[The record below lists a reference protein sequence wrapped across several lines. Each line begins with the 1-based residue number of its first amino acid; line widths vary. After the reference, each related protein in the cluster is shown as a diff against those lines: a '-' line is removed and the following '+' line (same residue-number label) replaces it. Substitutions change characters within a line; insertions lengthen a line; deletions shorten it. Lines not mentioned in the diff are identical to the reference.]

1 MFVLKKEKREAS
13 CKQLIR
19 CGHMP
24 SSRVRYSK
32 TRQSQNVHKISNES
46 LNKLLETTLLH
57 SGMTLI
63 FLCDFFWHDFLM
75 AQPLTLIFPQEDST
89 QVSTS
94 QVTDGLSQCSYC
106 NTVW

>member
-32 TRQSQNVHKISNES
+32 TRQSQNFYKISNES
-46 LNKLLETTLLH
+46 LNKLLETTR
-57 SGMTLI
+57 SS
-63 FLCDFFWHDFLM
+63 F
-75 AQPLTLIFPQEDST
+75 
-89 QVSTS
+89 
-94 QVTDGLSQCSYC
+94 
-106 NTVW
+106 